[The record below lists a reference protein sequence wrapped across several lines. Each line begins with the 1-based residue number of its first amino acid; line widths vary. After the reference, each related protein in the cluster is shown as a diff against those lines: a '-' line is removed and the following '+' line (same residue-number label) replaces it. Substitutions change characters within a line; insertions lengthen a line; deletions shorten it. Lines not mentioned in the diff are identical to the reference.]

1 MLVNNRA
8 PDNAPSLG
16 KAKRLQQPTHLT
28 APAPDCDRD
37 IRHDQNGDQ
46 EDDLEVDQEDQTAQ
60 RTRESR
66 DQIHLSGG
74 HMLQEIIFSSGHHQS
89 GHDVADDE
97 NIYDIDEKMAS
108 EMQIA
113 QRIS

>member
-1 MLVNNRA
+1 MLVNNWA

-46 EDDLEVDQEDQTAQ
+46 EDDLEVDQEGG
-60 RTRESR
+60 SNCSKNKGV
-66 DQIHLSGG
+66 SGSNTPQWRP
-74 HMLQEIIFSSGHHQS
+74 HAPRNHFLLRSPPIW
-89 GHDVADDE
+89 A
-97 NIYDIDEKMAS
+97 
-108 EMQIA
+108 
-113 QRIS
+113 